1 MKIAV
6 PTQSISKSLF
16 IAKRKDRDNLELL
29 FYAPSS
35 AGNIFY
41 ALDDTGFHFSDLS
54 YIISNA
60 ITPVEEIYDITF
72 FLPTLLAFVKEEEDK
87 DEPELFKDLFL
98 SKLSPSQLEY
108 YIEYINY
115 VKLKRQLSRAISR
128 FLGHFKKLIENGE
141 VSPIKFED
149 IYSNKDEYQLA
160 FGEALINKHMDGIG
174 SFVEV
179 NTLLA
184 NYLNEASKNPDIP
197 EVSIEMPIRFPRKSK
212 SILRLNL
219 FEKIRY
225 YLWLL

>member
-16 IAKRKDRDNLELL
+16 IAKRKDSDDLELL

-35 AGNIFY
+35 IDETFFK
-41 ALDDTGFHFSDLS
+41 LDDDFHFSYLS
-54 YIISNA
+54 YNLSNA
-60 ITPVEEIYDITF
+60 ITPVEEIYDIAF
-72 FLPTLLAFVKEEEDK
+72 FLPILLAFVKEEDK
-87 DEPELFKDLFL
+87 DDPELFKDLFL
-98 SKLSPSQLEY
+98 SKLNPSQLEY

-128 FLGHFKKLIENGE
+128 FLAHFKKLIENGE
-141 VSPIKFED
+141 VSPIKFDD

-160 FGEALINKHMDGIG
+160 FGEALINKYMNGIG

-184 NYLNEASKNPDIP
+184 NYLNEASKNPEIT
-197 EVSIEMPIRFPRKSK
+197 EVSVEMTINAPRKSK
-212 SILRLNL
+212 PILRLNF

-225 YLWLL
+225 YLGLL

>member
-1 MKIAV
+1 MKITV

-16 IAKRKDRDNLELL
+16 IAKRKDSDDLELL

-35 AGNIFY
+35 IDETFFK
-41 ALDDTGFHFSDLS
+41 LDDDFHFSYLS
-54 YIISNA
+54 YNLSNA
-60 ITPVEEIYDITF
+60 ITPVEEIYDIAF
-72 FLPTLLAFVKEEEDK
+72 FLPTLLAFVKEEDK
-87 DEPELFKDLFL
+87 DDPELFKDLFL
-98 SKLSPSQLEY
+98 SKLNPSQLEY

-128 FLGHFKKLIENGE
+128 FLAHFKKLIENGE
-141 VSPIKFED
+141 VSPIKFDD

-160 FGEALINKHMDGIG
+160 FGEALINKYMNGIS

-184 NYLNEASKNPDIP
+184 NYLNEASKNSEIT
-197 EVSIEMPIRFPRKSK
+197 EVSIEMTINAPRKSK
-212 SILRLNL
+212 PILRLSL

-225 YLWLL
+225 YIGLL

>member
-6 PTQSISKSLF
+6 PTKSISKSLF
-16 IAKRKDRDNLELL
+16 IAKRKGRDDLELL

-35 AGNIFY
+35 IDETFFK
-41 ALDDTGFHFSDLS
+41 LDDDGLHFSDLS
-54 YIISNA
+54 YIVSNA
-60 ITPVEEIYDITF
+60 ITSIEETYDLNF
-72 FLPTLLAFVKEEEDK
+72 FLPTLLAFVKEEDK
-87 DEPELFKDLFL
+87 DDPELFKDLFL
-98 SKLSPSQLEY
+98 SKLKPSQLEY
-108 YIEYINY
+108 YLEYINY
-115 VKLKRQLSRAISR
+115 VKLKRQLFRAISR
-128 FLGHFKKLIENGE
+128 FLSHFKKLIENGE
-141 VSPIKFED
+141 VSPIKFDD
-149 IYSNKDEYQLA
+149 IYANKDEYQLA
-160 FGEALINKHMDGIG
+160 FGEALINKYMNGIG

-184 NYLNEASKNPDIP
+184 NYLNEASKNPDIS

>member
-1 MKIAV
+1 MKITV
-6 PTQSISKSLF
+6 PTKSISKSLF
-16 IAKRKDRDNLELL
+16 IAKRKDSDDLELL

-35 AGNIFY
+35 IDETFFK
-41 ALDDTGFHFSDLS
+41 LDDDFHFSYLS
-54 YIISNA
+54 YNLSNA
-60 ITPVEEIYDITF
+60 ITPVEEIYDIAF
-72 FLPTLLAFVKEEEDK
+72 FLPTLLAFVKEEDK
-87 DEPELFKDLFL
+87 DDPELFKDLFL
-98 SKLSPSQLEY
+98 SKLNPSQLEY

-128 FLGHFKKLIENGE
+128 FLAHFKKLIENGE

>member
-16 IAKRKDRDNLELL
+16 IAKRKDSDDLELL

-35 AGNIFY
+35 IDETFFK
-41 ALDDTGFHFSDLS
+41 LDDDFHFSYLS
-54 YIISNA
+54 YNLSNA
-60 ITPVEEIYDITF
+60 ITPVEEIDDIAF
-72 FLPTLLAFVKEEEDK
+72 FLPTLLAFVKEEDK
-87 DEPELFKDLFL
+87 DDPELFKDLFL
-98 SKLSPSQLEY
+98 SKLNTSQLEY

-128 FLGHFKKLIENGE
+128 FLAHFKKLIENGE

>member
-1 MKIAV
+1 MSYLYLDFDTIDETFFK
-6 PTQSISKSLF
+6 
-16 IAKRKDRDNLELL
+16 
-29 FYAPSS
+29 
-35 AGNIFY
+35 
-41 ALDDTGFHFSDLS
+41 LDDEGFHFSDLS

-72 FLPTLLAFVKEEEDK
+72 FLPTLLAFVKEEDK

-174 SFVEV
+174 SFFEV

>member
-1 MKIAV
+1 MKIYV
-6 PTQSISKSLF
+6 PAKSIVKSLF
-16 IAKRKDRDNLELL
+16 IAKRKGRDELELL

-35 AGNIFY
+35 IDETFFK
-41 ALDDTGFHFSDLS
+41 LDDDGFHFSDLS
-54 YIISNA
+54 YIVSNA
-60 ITPVEEIYDITF
+60 ITPIEEIYDINF
-72 FLPTLLAFVKEEEDK
+72 FLPTLLAFVKEEDK
-87 DEPELFKDLFL
+87 DDPELFKDLFL
-98 SKLSPSQLEY
+98 SKLRPSQLEY
-108 YIEYINY
+108 YLEYINY
-115 VKLKRQLSRAISR
+115 VKLKRQLFRAISR
-128 FLGHFKKLIENGE
+128 FLSHFKKLIDNNE
-141 VSPIKFED
+141 VSPINFED

-160 FGEALINKHMDGIG
+160 FGEALINKFMNGIG

-184 NYLNEASKNPDIP
+184 NYLSEASKNPEVP

>member
-16 IAKRKDRDNLELL
+16 IAKRKDSDDLELL

-35 AGNIFY
+35 IDETFFK
-41 ALDDTGFHFSDLS
+41 LDDDFHFSYLS
-54 YIISNA
+54 YNLSNA
-60 ITPVEEIYDITF
+60 ITPVEEIYDIAF
-72 FLPTLLAFVKEEEDK
+72 FLPTLLAFVKEEDK
-87 DEPELFKDLFL
+87 DDPELFKDLFL
-98 SKLSPSQLEY
+98 SKLNPSQLEY

-128 FLGHFKKLIENGE
+128 FLAHFKKLIENGE
-141 VSPIKFED
+141 VSPIKFDD

-160 FGEALINKHMDGIG
+160 FGEALINKYMNGIS

-184 NYLNEASKNPDIP
+184 NYLNEASKNSEIT
-197 EVSIEMPIRFPRKSK
+197 EVSIEMTINAPRKSK
-212 SILRLNL
+212 PILRLSL

-225 YLWLL
+225 YIGLL

>member
-16 IAKRKDRDNLELL
+16 IAKRKDSDDLELL

-35 AGNIFY
+35 IDETFFK
-41 ALDDTGFHFSDLS
+41 LDDDFHFSYLS
-54 YIISNA
+54 YNLSNA
-60 ITPVEEIYDITF
+60 ITPVEEIYDIAF
-72 FLPTLLAFVKEEEDK
+72 FLPTLLAFVKEEDK
-87 DEPELFKDLFL
+87 DDPELFKDLFL
-98 SKLSPSQLEY
+98 SKLNTSQLEY

-128 FLGHFKKLIENGE
+128 FLAHFKKLIENGE

-149 IYSNKDEYQLA
+149 ICSNKDEYQLA

>member
-1 MKIAV
+1 MKIYV
-6 PTQSISKSLF
+6 PAKSIAKSLF
-16 IAKRKDRDNLELL
+16 IAKRKGRDDLELL

-35 AGNIFY
+35 IDETFFK
-41 ALDDTGFHFSDLS
+41 LDDDGFHFSDF
-54 YIISNA
+54 SNA
-60 ITPVEEIYDITF
+60 ITPVEEIYDLTF
-72 FLPTLLAFVKEEEDK
+72 FLPTLLAFVKEEDK

-115 VKLKRQLSRAISR
+115 VKLKRQLSRAIYR
-128 FLGHFKKLIENGE
+128 FLAYFKKLIENGE
-141 VSPIKFED
+141 VSPIKFDD
-149 IYSNKDEYQLA
+149 IYANKDEYQLA
-160 FGEALINKHMDGIG
+160 FGEALINKYMDGIG

-219 FEKIRY
+219 FDKIRY

>member
-1 MKIAV
+1 MKIYV
-6 PTQSISKSLF
+6 PAKSIAKSLF
-16 IAKRKDRDNLELL
+16 IAKRKGRDDLELL

-35 AGNIFY
+35 IDETFFK
-41 ALDDTGFHFSDLS
+41 LDDDGFHFSDLS

-72 FLPTLLAFVKEEEDK
+72 FLPTLLAFVKEEDK

-141 VSPIKFED
+141 VSPIKFD
-149 IYSNKDEYQLA
+149 
-160 FGEALINKHMDGIG
+160 EALINKHMDGIG

>member
-1 MKIAV
+1 MSYLYLDFDTIDETFFK
-6 PTQSISKSLF
+6 
-16 IAKRKDRDNLELL
+16 
-29 FYAPSS
+29 
-35 AGNIFY
+35 
-41 ALDDTGFHFSDLS
+41 LDDEGFHFSDLS

-72 FLPTLLAFVKEEEDK
+72 FLPTLLAFVKEEDK

>member
-16 IAKRKDRDNLELL
+16 IAKRKDSDDLELL

-35 AGNIFY
+35 IDETFFK
-41 ALDDTGFHFSDLS
+41 LDDDFHFSYLS
-54 YIISNA
+54 YNLSNA
-60 ITPVEEIYDITF
+60 ITPVEEIYDIAF
-72 FLPTLLAFVKEEEDK
+72 FLPTLLAFVKEEDK
-87 DEPELFKDLFL
+87 DDPELFKDLFL
-98 SKLSPSQLEY
+98 SKLNPSQLEY

-128 FLGHFKKLIENGE
+128 FLAHFKKLIENGE
-141 VSPIKFED
+141 VSPIKFDD

-160 FGEALINKHMDGIG
+160 FGEALINKYMNGIS

-184 NYLNEASKNPDIP
+184 NYLNEALKNSEIT
-197 EVSIEMPIRFPRKSK
+197 EVSIEMTINAPRKSK
-212 SILRLNL
+212 PILRLSL

-225 YLWLL
+225 YIGLL

>member
-1 MKIAV
+1 MKIYV
-6 PTQSISKSLF
+6 PAKSIAKSLF
-16 IAKRKDRDNLELL
+16 IAKRKGRDDLELL

-35 AGNIFY
+35 I
-41 ALDDTGFHFSDLS
+41 DGFHFSDLS

-72 FLPTLLAFVKEEEDK
+72 FLPTLLAFVKEEDK

-149 IYSNKDEYQLA
+149 ICSNKDEYQLA

>member
-16 IAKRKDRDNLELL
+16 IAKRKDSDDLELL

-35 AGNIFY
+35 IDETFFK
-41 ALDDTGFHFSDLS
+41 LDDDFHFSYLS
-54 YIISNA
+54 YNLSNA
-60 ITPVEEIYDITF
+60 ITPVEEIYDIAF
-72 FLPTLLAFVKEEEDK
+72 FLPTLLAFVKEEDK
-87 DEPELFKDLFL
+87 DDPELFKDLFL
-98 SKLSPSQLEY
+98 SKLNPSQLEY

-128 FLGHFKKLIENGE
+128 FLAHFKKLIENGE

>member
-16 IAKRKDRDNLELL
+16 IAKRKDSDDLELL

-35 AGNIFY
+35 IDETFFK
-41 ALDDTGFHFSDLS
+41 LDDDDGFHFSDLS

-72 FLPTLLAFVKEEEDK
+72 FLPTLLAFVKEEDK

>member
-72 FLPTLLAFVKEEEDK
+72 FLPTLLAFVKEEDK

>member
-16 IAKRKDRDNLELL
+16 IAKRKDSDDLELL

-35 AGNIFY
+35 IDETFFK
-41 ALDDTGFHFSDLS
+41 LDDDFHFSYLS
-54 YIISNA
+54 YNLSNA
-60 ITPVEEIYDITF
+60 IAPVDEIYDITF
-72 FLPTLLAFVKEEEDK
+72 FLPTLLAFVKEEDK
-87 DEPELFKDLFL
+87 DDPELFKDLFL
-98 SKLSPSQLEY
+98 SKLNPSQLEY

-115 VKLKRQLSRAISR
+115 VKLKRQLSRGISR
-128 FLGHFKKLIENGE
+128 FLAHFKKLIENGE
-141 VSPIKFED
+141 VSPIKFDD

-160 FGEALINKHMDGIG
+160 FGEALINKYMNGIG

-184 NYLNEASKNPDIP
+184 NYLNEASKNPEIT
-197 EVSIEMPIRFPRKSK
+197 EVSIEMTINAPRKSK
-212 SILRLNL
+212 PILRLNF

-225 YLWLL
+225 YLGLL

>member
-1 MKIAV
+1 MRIAV
-6 PTQSISKSLF
+6 PIKSISKSLF
-16 IAKRKDRDNLELL
+16 IAKRKGRDDLELL

-35 AGNIFY
+35 IDETFFK
-41 ALDDTGFHFSDLS
+41 LDDDGFHFSDLS
-54 YIISNA
+54 YIVSNA
-60 ITPVEEIYDITF
+60 ITPIEEIYDINF
-72 FLPTLLAFVKEEEDK
+72 FLPTLLAFVKEEDK
-87 DEPELFKDLFL
+87 DDPELFKDLFL
-98 SKLSPSQLEY
+98 SKLRPSQLEY
-108 YIEYINY
+108 YLEYINY
-115 VKLKRQLSRAISR
+115 VKLKRQLFRAISR
-128 FLGHFKKLIENGE
+128 FLSHFKKLIENGE

-160 FGEALINKHMDGIG
+160 FGEALINKYMNGIG

-197 EVSIEMPIRFPRKSK
+197 DVSIEMPIRFPRKSK
-212 SILRLNL
+212 PILRLNL

>member
-16 IAKRKDRDNLELL
+16 IAKRKDSDDLELL

-35 AGNIFY
+35 IDETFFK
-41 ALDDTGFHFSDLS
+41 LDDDFHFSYLS
-54 YIISNA
+54 YNLSNA
-60 ITPVEEIYDITF
+60 ITPVEEIYDIAF
-72 FLPTLLAFVKEEEDK
+72 FLPTLLAFVKEEDK
-87 DEPELFKDLFL
+87 DDPELFKDLFL
-98 SKLSPSQLEY
+98 SKLNTSQLEY

-128 FLGHFKKLIENGE
+128 FLAHFKKLIENGE

>member
-1 MKIAV
+1 MTITLIYK
-6 PTQSISKSLF
+6 L
-16 IAKRKDRDNLELL
+16 NLMSYLYLDFDTIDET
-29 FYAPSS
+29 F
-35 AGNIFY
+35 FK
-41 ALDDTGFHFSDLS
+41 LDDEGFHFSDLS

-72 FLPTLLAFVKEEEDK
+72 FLPTLLAFVKEEDK